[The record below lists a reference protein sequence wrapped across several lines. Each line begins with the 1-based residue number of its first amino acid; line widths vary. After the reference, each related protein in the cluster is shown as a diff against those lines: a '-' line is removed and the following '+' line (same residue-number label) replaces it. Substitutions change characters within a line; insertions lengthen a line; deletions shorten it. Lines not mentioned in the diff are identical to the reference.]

1 MDLDLLFRALSDPTR
16 RRLVDELAERDGQT
30 LFELHVRLI
39 TWHGASLSR
48 QALSK
53 HLQMLE
59 EAGLVR
65 TEWQWRSKHHFLDRA
80 PIRQA
85 WTLWLGRHA
94 GHDRAEPIE
103 ESAVTLRGPRTARP
117 PRRDGVKDRDNKRR
131 DLR

>member
-16 RRLVDELAERDGQT
+16 RRLIDELAERDGQT

-39 TWHGASLSR
+39 TSHGASLSR

-53 HLQMLE
+53 HLHILE
-59 EAGLVR
+59 EAGLLR

-85 WTLWLGRHA
+85 WTLWLGNHA
-94 GHDRAEPIE
+94 GRDGRDPSNPIEITGETTDEDRADQR
-103 ESAVTLRGPRTARP
+103 AGR
-117 PRRDGVKDRDNKRR
+117 
-131 DLR
+131 